1 MKIAIV
7 MPTRNRPRYA
17 LAAIESLLSQTG
29 CAFEVIVSDNS
40 SSEADVRTVAEFCR
54 AANDPRLIYIRPPE
68 ELDMAAHWDWALEQA
83 LVCSDATHFT
93 IHYDRK
99 IWKPKS
105 LRLLAATGERYP
117 ERIVTYAADTAF
129 PAPPFFVAGQ
139 FPVSGKLYEIR
150 SAQVV
155 RLSSRAMIREMTYAF
170 PLLSNCITPRA
181 VIERVRDRFGSICRS
196 ATPDAAFTYRFCA
209 IEERFLHLDHSLVM
223 MYGFE
228 HSNALGYFRVD
239 AGGSFGDFMKLWG
252 SRPWLD
258 AAPIPGLGLGHNV
271 LFHEYGLVQRI
282 VGDGLFPPIDR
293 NAYLREL
300 ASGLAFIPDPS
311 VKAEM
316 RRVIEEHGWRGE
328 EPSAYVPRPRPLYR
342 RLLGKAA
349 RLVGLS
355 PRPRQAVALLLA
367 DRFGICPPDLDGYVF
382 PTEEMTMRYLLQCP
396 RRLRHNELL
405 DPMQPTEVPFAP

>member
-209 IEERFLHLDHSLVM
+209 IEERFLHLDPSLVM
-223 MYGFE
+223 MYGSE
-228 HSNALGYFRVD
+228 HYNALGYFRSD
-239 AGGSFGDFMKLWG
+239 AGRPFG
-252 SRPWLD
+252 
-258 AAPIPGLGLGHNV
+258 
-271 LFHEYGLVQRI
+271 
-282 VGDGLFPPIDR
+282 
-293 NAYLREL
+293 
-300 ASGLAFIPDPS
+300 ASLKFS
-311 VKAEM
+311 
-316 RRVIEEHGWRGE
+316 
-328 EPSAYVPRPRPLYR
+328 
-342 RLLGKAA
+342 
-349 RLVGLS
+349 
-355 PRPRQAVALLLA
+355 
-367 DRFGICPPDLDGYVF
+367 
-382 PTEEMTMRYLLQCP
+382 
-396 RRLRHNELL
+396 
-405 DPMQPTEVPFAP
+405 